1 MLELMKRGRLCGRNV
16 AWRRS
21 HSQSRNVAKTSPRL
35 LSLLFCLGVA
45 WVATPLASAAQHAD
59 GELEINVVD
68 ADTHQPIAA
77 RMHVKT
83 ARGKELK
90 LKLAGLNQY
99 ADHFY
104 IDGRITLPFAIG
116 RYVFELEA
124 GPEYKTQNGHFEI
137 ERHADDSKTI
147 EMHRF
152 ADLAK
157 EGWWSGDLDVMRP
170 LAVLPLAMKAENLNV
185 VPVTAWQNVDGKW
198 SAVTEAAPKSTKS
211 DLAEVSRVFGNWA
224 ELDQRVGGGLLMFNL
239 PQPIDLSA
247 ATLAEPS
254 SLNVLKD
261 SKKAA
266 EVHVVAR
273 TPYAWDLPV
282 WLASGKLDAIEL
294 VNQHVLRSGAADDEQ
309 DGRPPDP
316 LLFPGRTGSGHWSET
331 IYYHVLN
338 CGLRVP
344 PGAGSGS
351 GTNDNPI
358 GFSRVY
364 VYCGD
369 EFSYTRWWEGLEAG
383 RVFVTNGPLLRPMV
397 EGQPPGYDFSLEGRE
412 QLKLEIGLNLATRE
426 PIDYLQ
432 IIKNGEVDT
441 EVRLADF
448 DKTGGRL
455 PPVVFDESGWFLIRA
470 VTNNAHTYQLASSG
484 PYYVEKDGRP
494 RVSRKSVQFF
504 LEWIDAR
511 VGQLRAMA
519 ELDESTRSGLLA
531 EQASAR
537 RFFEDLLAKANAE

>member
-1 MLELMKRGRLCGRNV
+1 
-16 AWRRS
+16 
-21 HSQSRNVAKTSPRL
+21 VAKTSPKL
-35 LSLLFCLGVA
+35 LSLLFCLCVA
-45 WVATPLASAAQHAD
+45 WVAAPLASAAQHAD
-59 GELEINVVD
+59 GELQINVVD
-68 ADTHQPIAA
+68 ADTHQAIAA
-77 RMHVKT
+77 RMHLKT
-83 ARGKELK
+83 ARGKEVK
-90 LKLAGLNQY
+90 LKVAGLNQH

-104 IDGRITLPFAIG
+104 IDGRITLPLAIG
-116 RYVFELEA
+116 QYVFELEG

-152 ADLAK
+152 ADLEK

-198 SAVTEAAPKSTKS
+198 SAVTEVVPKAAKPEATDTSC
-211 DLAEVSRVFGNWA
+211 VFGRWA

-239 PQPIDLSA
+239 SQPIDLSA

-254 SLNVLKD
+254 SLSVLQD
-261 SKKAA
+261 AKKAEA
-266 EVHVVAR
+266 HAVAR
-273 TPYAWDLPV
+273 TSYAWDLPV

-294 VNQHVLRSGAADDEQ
+294 VNQHALRSGGEDNER
-309 DGRPPDP
+309 DGRPRDTM
-316 LLFPGRTGSGHWSET
+316 LFPGRTGNGRWSET

-351 GTNDNPI
+351 GANDNPI
-358 GFSRVY
+358 GFNRVY
-364 VYCGD
+364 VYCGG
-369 EFSYTRWWEGLEAG
+369 EFSYERWWEGLEAG

-397 EGQPPGYDFSLEGRE
+397 EGQPPGYVFSMEGRE

-432 IIKNGEVDT
+432 IIKNGEVDA

-455 PPVVFDESGWFLIRA
+455 PPIVFDESGWFLVRA

-504 LEWIDAR
+504 LDWIDAR
-511 VGQLRAMA
+511 MSQLRTLG
-519 ELDESTRSGLLA
+519 ELDEPARVALLA

-537 RFFEDLLAKANAE
+537 HFFEGLLAKANAD

>member
-1 MLELMKRGRLCGRNV
+1 
-16 AWRRS
+16 
-21 HSQSRNVAKTSPRL
+21 VAKTLLAL
-35 LSLLFCLGVA
+35 LSLLFGLAAA
-45 WVATPLASAAQHAD
+45 WGAASLASAAQHAD
-59 GELEINVVD
+59 GELEIIVAD

-77 RMHVKT
+77 RMHLKT
-83 ARGKELK
+83 AHGKEVK
-90 LKLAGLNQY
+90 LKGAGFNQY

-104 IDGRITLPFAIG
+104 IDGRITLPLAIG
-116 RYVFELEA
+116 QYVFELEA

-157 EGWWSGDLDVMRP
+157 EGWWSGDLDVTRP
-170 LAVLPLAMKAENLNV
+170 PAVLPLAMKAENLNV
-185 VPVTAWQNVDGKW
+185 VPVTAWQDIDGKW
-198 SAVTEAAPKSTKS
+198 SAATEAVPKAAKPETT
-211 DLAEVSRVFGNWA
+211 DTSRVFGRWA
-224 ELDQRVGGGLLMFNL
+224 ELDQRLGGGLLMFNL
-239 PQPIDLSA
+239 SQPIDLSA
-247 ATLAEPS
+247 ATLAAPS
-254 SLNVLKD
+254 SLSVLQD
-261 SKKAA
+261 AKKAA
-266 EVHVVAR
+266 EAHAAAR
-273 TPYAWDLPV
+273 TPFAWDLPV

-294 VNQHVLRSGAADDEQ
+294 VNQHALRSGAADDEK
-309 DGRPPDP
+309 DGRPHDP
-316 LLFPGRTGSGHWSET
+316 VLFPGRTGDGRWSEAV
-331 IYYHVLN
+331 YCHVLN
-338 CGLRVP
+338 CGLRMP

-358 GFSRVY
+358 GFNRVY
-364 VYCGD
+364 VYCGG
-369 EFSYTRWWEGLEAG
+369 EFSYERWWEGLVAG

-397 EGQPPGYDFSLEGRE
+397 EGQPPGYVFSLEGRE
-412 QLKLEIGLNLATRE
+412 QLKLDIGLNLATRE

-432 IIKNGEVDT
+432 IIKNGEVDA

-455 PPVVFDESGWFLIRA
+455 PPVIFDESGWFLVRA

-504 LEWIDAR
+504 LDWIDAR
-511 VGQLRAMA
+511 TAQLPTIDEIDEPTRAV
-519 ELDESTRSGLLA
+519 LLA

-537 RFFEDLLAKANAE
+537 HFFEKLLAKANAE